1 MIRYDNQVTSLE
13 DSLLQ
18 SGNTAYAD
26 QIYMAQHLMVTKS
39 VTGGNNSVAKR
50 NSKNKFGNETGDVM
64 DDKGINFMFA
74 IDKAKIH

>member
-1 MIRYDNQVTSLE
+1 MMHQLKLMWYDTIIK
-13 DSLLQ
+13 SLLLKIH
-18 SGNTAYAD
+18 SGNIAYAD

-64 DDKGINFMFA
+64 DDKAVMCR
-74 IDKAKIH
+74 H